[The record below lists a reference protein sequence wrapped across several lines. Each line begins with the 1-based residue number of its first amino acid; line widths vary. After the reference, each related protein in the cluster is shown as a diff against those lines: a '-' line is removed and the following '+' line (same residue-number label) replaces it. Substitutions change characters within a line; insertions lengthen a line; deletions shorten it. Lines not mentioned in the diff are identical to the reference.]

1 MFCITIIYQSIVCS
15 FLLSLCCPS
24 AISSTPEA
32 WVFPAPSF
40 LMRCGATF
48 GIACLISPSEKWLP
62 APIQY
67 VQTRFIIF
75 PVNKFSPSDF
85 VMHFVIHL
93 IPQWGIF
100 QPYKSPF
107 AHKST
112 FPVPHMCFLFVF
124 SFPFPLPP
132 TEFRSLLNF
141 HVQCLITFPTSSFS
155 LL

>member
-1 MFCITIIYQSIVCS
+1 MCS
-15 FLLSLCCPS
+15 FLLNLCCPS

-40 LMRCGATF
+40 LMSCGATVV
-48 GIACLISPSEKWLP
+48 IACLISPSEMWLP
-62 APIQY
+62 APVQY
-67 VQTRFIIF
+67 VQTKLII
-75 PVNKFSPSDF
+75 SLSTSS
-85 VMHFVIHL
+85 HLWLGHCTVIHL
-93 IPQWGIF
+93 IPQWGSF
-100 QPYKSPF
+100 QPKKLPF

-112 FPVPHMCFLFVF
+112 FPVPHMCFLFYF

-141 HVQCLITFPTSSFS
+141 HLKWLITFPTSSFS